1 MLRNGMYCTD
11 CGRHLVDGRCPVHGR
26 TGPEG
31 EDVPELPRFPVSR
44 RSGVWVGIALALVG
58 VVSLGAVGLA
68 SWAVL
73 SGRDA
78 DKRLEELT
86 TRIDRVTSI
95 LEEQRTRLD
104 AVAARTERLARNLGR
119 EFDPEAIAEQAKP
132 AVFLIEALG
141 SQGSGFVASSGP
153 GRSSVIT
160 NLHVVETAWE
170 AGAPVRLRQGDR
182 TYEGTVASVSQA
194 EDLAVISVSTRLPA
208 LDLARREPEAG
219 EEVVVVGAPLGL
231 EHTVV
236 TGVVSGHRDQYLQ
249 ISAPISPGDSGAPVL
264 DASGR
269 VVGVAVSKFVGVAIE
284 GISFAIPVDTVCRT
298 VLQC

>member
-1 MLRNGMYCTD
+1 MTNGMYCTD
-11 CGRHLVDGRCPVHGR
+11 CGRRLVDGRCPVHGR
-26 TGPEG
+26 A
-31 EDVPELPRFPVSR
+31 VPDGADASEPLRFPVSR
-44 RSGVWVGIALALVG
+44 RTGAWVGVTLSLLG

-68 SWAVL
+68 WSAVL
-73 SGRDA
+73 AGRDA
-78 DKRLEELT
+78 ERRLEVLG

-95 LEEQRTRLD
+95 LEEQRIRLD
-104 AVAARTERLARNLGR
+104 AVATRTERLARNLGR
-119 EFDPEAIAEQAKP
+119 ELDPEAIAEQAKP

-170 AGAPVRLRQGDR
+170 EGAPVTLRQGDR
-182 TYEGTVASVSQA
+182 TYEGAVASVSQA

-208 LDLARREPEAG
+208 LELARREPEAG

-284 GISFAIPVDTVCRT
+284 GISFAIPVDTICRT

>member
-1 MLRNGMYCTD
+1 M
-11 CGRHLVDGRCPVHGR
+11 HGR
-26 TGPEG
+26 A
-31 EDVPELPRFPVSR
+31 VPDGADASEPLRFPVSR
-44 RSGVWVGIALALVG
+44 RTGAWVGVTLSLLG

-68 SWAVL
+68 WSAVL
-73 SGRDA
+73 AGRDA
-78 DKRLEELT
+78 ERRLEVLG

-104 AVAARTERLARNLGR
+104 AVATRTERLARNLGR
-119 EFDPEAIAEQAKP
+119 ELDPEAIAEQAKP

-170 AGAPVRLRQGDR
+170 EGAPVTLRQGDR
-182 TYEGTVASVSQA
+182 TYEGAVASVSQA

-208 LDLARREPEAG
+208 LELARREPEAG

-284 GISFAIPVDTVCRT
+284 GISFAIPVDTICRT

>member
-1 MLRNGMYCTD
+1 M
-11 CGRHLVDGRCPVHGR
+11 HGR
-26 TGPEG
+26 A
-31 EDVPELPRFPVSR
+31 VPDGADASEPLRFPVSR
-44 RSGVWVGIALALVG
+44 RTGAWVGVTLSLLG

-68 SWAVL
+68 WSAVL
-73 SGRDA
+73 AGRDA
-78 DKRLEELT
+78 ERRLEVLG

-95 LEEQRTRLD
+95 LEEQRIRLD
-104 AVAARTERLARNLGR
+104 AVATRTERLARNLGR
-119 EFDPEAIAEQAKP
+119 ELDPEAIAEQAKP

-170 AGAPVRLRQGDR
+170 EGAPVTLRQGDR
-182 TYEGTVASVSQA
+182 TYEGAVASVSQA

-208 LDLARREPEAG
+208 LELARREPEAG

-284 GISFAIPVDTVCRT
+284 GISFAIPVDTICRT